1 MSSPVPLD
9 KNLYNRVKTAAD
21 KRFQSKTGVYKSSWI
36 VREYKRLG
44 GMYTTK
50 STEKSGLKRWYK
62 ENWVDLNRPIKRD
75 GKVIGYEPC
84 GRRSILKNSGNKEE
98 EKKNKKGKSDKYP
111 LCRPTKRVT
120 FRTPRLVSE
129 ITDESIKRA
138 KREKQ
143 KIKSSGNIKFGGAR
157 LDNKQGKQTVSE
169 ETKQHLKQ
177 FLEKQKEKSKVDK
190 QIKKDKKEKK
200 RRVSKS
206 IEEIFQD
213 IEKGKIE
220 RMRGGPHRFERT
232 YLQLSPEQIISE
244 RQFNETQTRI
254 REMFPAKYQWMKAT
268 EGSQQKEN
276 TQNKNKQQLE
286 GGKAQFYGKR
296 SEKMVEVPKNVK
308 RWAKYGYELKDLGFE
323 GGIETGWRRAKQ
335 LSKESSIPIEDL
347 RYMRNWYARHIFASY
362 PSFKS
367 WVDAGKP
374 NKPEWHR
381 KHGIISWVIWGGN
394 AGFNWIN
401 SDKVIKLLNNHFNKN
416 YKKIKKNNTKK

>member
-1 MSSPVPLD
+1 MSNIPLD
-9 KNLYNRVKTAAD
+9 TPLYEKVKKMAD
-21 KRFQSKTGVYKSSWI
+21 KRFESKTGVYKSSWI

-44 GMYTTK
+44 GKYTSESK
-50 STEKSGLKRWYK
+50 PGDKSGLQRWYK
-62 ENWVDLNRPIKRD
+62 EKWVDLNRPIKKNN
-75 GKVIGYEPC
+75 KVVGYEQC
-84 GRRSILKNSGNKEE
+84 GRRSILKNSGNKMTG
-98 EKKNKKGKSDKYP
+98 KKTKYP

-120 FRTPRLVSE
+120 FRTPKLVSE
-129 ITDESIKRA
+129 ISEESIKRA

-157 LDNKQGKQTVSE
+157 LDNIQNKKKVISE
-169 ETKQHLKQ
+169 ETKMHLKQ
-177 FLEKQKEKSKVDK
+177 FLEKAEKHK

-200 RRVSKS
+200 RRISKS
-206 IEEIFQD
+206 VEELFQD
-213 IEKGKIE
+213 IERGKIE
-220 RMRGGPHRFERT
+220 RLRGGPHRLERT
-232 YLQLSPEQIISE
+232 YLELSPEQVISE
-244 RQFNETQTRI
+244 RQFKQTQTRI
-254 REMFPAKYQWMKAT
+254 REMFPPKYSWMKT
-268 EGSQQKEN
+268 EETQQQEQE
-276 TQNKNKQQLE
+276 QNKNKQLE

-296 SEKMVEVPKNVK
+296 SVKMVEVPKNVK

-335 LSKESSIPIEDL
+335 LSTQQSIPIEDL

-394 AGFNWIN
+394 AGFNWVN
-401 SDKVIKLLNNHFNKN
+401 SDKVIKLLNDHFNKN
-416 YKKIKKNNTKK
+416 YKKIKTKK